1 MPNLMPEM
9 TESTA
14 QPKLL
19 TFGSIGWVLLLMA
32 IICTA
37 LVVWAVGPAVMRGG
51 KRPPGDN
58 KTIESYG
65 FDLSNL
71 SVPRG
76 LVVPAVMHRDMV
88 PVMFDPQHSG
98 PDDTVADPAD
108 RWKKMQRA
116 NDIKYGKYLVPNDKV
131 LGVTINGESRAYP
144 LFVMYVHEIINDT
157 LGGVPIA
164 VTHHWPCDSAVVFD
178 RRVGDA
184 VLTLGVS
191 GLVYNSNALYY
202 DRPGDMSEDDPLQQ
216 LPASSLWNQL
226 LGQAVSGPLVGKEL
240 VKQPCEVTNWGDWSA
255 RHPDTTVLH
264 RNNSM
269 ASRYADATPTPYFKS
284 DKLMFPVEPMPPSNA
299 LPAKARVLAVTVNGH
314 RRVFPIALLA
324 QWAKASDDGKSCTHE
339 LGGTILHFTV
349 DSINEIATVQA
360 ADPNASLLITPVF
373 WFAWH
378 AMHPDDDVAMP

>member
-1 MPNLMPEM
+1 M
-9 TESTA
+9 TDSPA

-19 TFGSIGWVLLLMA
+19 TFGSIGWILLLMA
-32 IICTA
+32 LICTA

-71 SVPRG
+71 NVPRE
-76 LVVPAVMHRDMV
+76 LVVPAMMHRDMV

-98 PDDTVADPAD
+98 PDDTVADPND
-108 RWKKMQRA
+108 RWRAMQRA
-116 NDIKYGKYLVPNDKV
+116 NDMKYGKYLVANDKV

-144 LFVMYVHEIINDT
+144 LFVLYVHEVINDT

-178 RRVGDA
+178 RRVGDT
-184 VLTLGVS
+184 VVTLGVS
-191 GLVYNSNALYY
+191 GLVFNSNAIYY
-202 DRPGDMSEDDPLQQ
+202 DRPATMSGDDPPQQ
-216 LPASSLWNQL
+216 LSESSLWSQL
-226 LGQAVSGPLVGKEL
+226 FGRAVSGPLAGTALAEL
-240 VKQPCEVTNWGDWSA
+240 PSEVTLWGDWSA
-255 RHPDTTVLH
+255 RHPNTTVLH
-264 RNNSM
+264 RNNAM
-269 ASRYADATPTPYFKS
+269 ASRYKDATPTPYFRSEKI
-284 DKLMFPVEPMPPSNA
+284 LFPVASMPSSGT
-299 LPAKARVLAVTVNGH
+299 LPIKSRVLAVTVNGQ

-324 QWAKASDDGKSCTHE
+324 QWAKASDDGKTFTHE
-339 LGGTILHFTV
+339 LGGVTLHFTV
-349 DSINEIATVQA
+349 DGVNETATVTA
-360 ADPNASLLITPVF
+360 SDPNAKLLVTPAF